1 MNILFIGP
9 YRQNDEWGRKSLA
22 VLKGL
27 QNTDH
32 TVTSRPI
39 YLAASTNYNNYTER
53 SETIIADHYDILIQ
67 FVLQPYTVY
76 SGNFTKRIGIFNTE
90 TIPNQ
95 IPFGQ
100 LTSELLMDEIW
111 TDSHIVAKNLQDI
124 LQKHTANY
132 SINTNVIAVPPSLS
146 LNDLP
151 AEPNPPPSLRA
162 SASHLQ
168 NKFLFYYIG
177 NVLEDTTAFK
187 EVYTAYLNK
196 FTNKDN
202 VALIIGLDIPI
213 APDELNKYFTQQRES
228 ISNITPVNHQPAV
241 HVIYPTDNTY
251 LNTAERVAIHTDC
264 DCMVSPHYTMTNNST
279 VLEGALYHS
288 TPIVNKGSATAEWLK
303 EENLWYVESYE
314 EVCTKPPSNNIYRFT
329 YGESWHKP
337 IIKSLGQAMKRAYVD
352 KFQRDKKRK
361 ANRQLRQQFQELSYS
376 NILDI

>member
-22 VLKGL
+22 VLKGI

-39 YLAASTNYNNYTER
+39 YLSTSTSYNNYTER
-53 SETIIADHYDILIQ
+53 SETIIADRYDILIQ
-67 FVLQPYTVY
+67 FVLQPFAVY
-76 SGNFTKRIGIFNTE
+76 SGNFNKRIGIFNTE
-90 TIPNQ
+90 TIPNN
-95 IPFGQ
+95 IPLGQ

-111 TDSHIVAKNLQDI
+111 TDSHIVAKNLQTI
-124 LQKHTANY
+124 LQRHTD
-132 SINTNVIAVPPSLS
+132 NTKVIAVPPSLS

-151 AEPNPPPSLRA
+151 SEPNPSSSLRA
-162 SASHLQ
+162 SAAHLQ

-177 NVLEDTTAFK
+177 NILEDTTAFK
-187 EVYTAYLNK
+187 EIYTAYLNT
-196 FTNKDN
+196 FTNKDA
-202 VALIIGLDIPI
+202 VALIVGLEVPIP
-213 APDELNKYFTQQRES
+213 PDELDKYLTQHRKS
-228 ISNITPVNHQPAV
+228 VSHITPVSHVPAV
-241 HVIYPTDNTY
+241 HVVYPTNNAY
-251 LNTAERVAIHTDC
+251 LNTAERVSIHTDC
-264 DCMVSPHYTMTNNST
+264 DCMVSPNYTMTNHST

-288 TPIVNKGSATAEWLK
+288 TPIVNKGSAIAEWLK

-314 EVCTKPPSNNIYRFT
+314 EVCTKPPSNNLYRFT
-329 YGESWHKP
+329 YDESWHKP
-337 IIKSLGQAMKRAYVD
+337 IIKSLGETMERAYLD

>member
-22 VLKGL
+22 VLKGI

-39 YLAASTNYNNYTER
+39 YLSTSANYNNYMER

-67 FVLQPYTVY
+67 FVLQPFAVY
-76 SGNFTKRIGIFNTE
+76 SGNFNKRIGIFNTE
-90 TIPNQ
+90 TIPNN
-95 IPFGQ
+95 IPLGQ

-111 TDSHIVAKNLQDI
+111 TDSHIVAKNLQAI
-124 LQKHTANY
+124 LQKHTANPKVVA
-132 SINTNVIAVPPSLS
+132 IPPSLN

-151 AEPNPPPSLRA
+151 PKPNPPSSLRA
-162 SASHLQ
+162 SAPHLQ

-177 NVLEDTTAFK
+177 NVLEDTTGFK
-187 EVYTAYLNK
+187 EIYTAYLNT
-196 FTNKDN
+196 FTFNDA
-202 VALIIGLDIPI
+202 VALIVGLEIPI
-213 APDELNKYFTQQRES
+213 PPDELNKCFTQYRES
-228 ISNITPVNHQPAV
+228 ISHLAPVSHVPTV
-241 HVIYPTDNTY
+241 HVVYPTNNVY
-251 LNTAERVAIHTDC
+251 LNTAERVSMHTDC
-264 DCMVSPHYTMTNNST
+264 DCMVSPSYTMTNHST

-288 TPIVNKGSATAEWLK
+288 TPIVNKGSTIAEWLK

-329 YGESWHKP
+329 YGESWHRP
-337 IIKSLGQAMKRAYVD
+337 IIKSLGETMKRAYVD
-352 KFQRDKKRK
+352 KFQRDKKIK
-361 ANRQLRQQFQELSYS
+361 TNTQLRQHFQELSYS